1 LGQHDSNGLCSVT
14 NVMNWDSLL
23 SQEANNPTGHYVIE
37 ELEGHQAENE
47 DGGIRSSFQKMM

>member
-1 LGQHDSNGLCSVT
+1 
-14 NVMNWDSLL
+14 MNWDSLL
-23 SQEANNPTGHYVIE
+23 SQEANNPTGRYAIE